1 MNLVSMQP
9 TKEYHAYSQKL
20 MKVITEFEN
29 LTRKKAT
36 LEEVK
41 NLSQKYISEESLKQA
56 FDYEKNIKDEKIRK
70 QSEKILDELLEII
83 IENKCFVE
91 HTA

>member
-1 MNLVSMQP
+1 
-9 TKEYHAYSQKL
+9 

-56 FDYEKNIKDEKIRK
+56 FDYKRI
-70 QSEKILDELLEII
+70 
-83 IENKCFVE
+83 
-91 HTA
+91 